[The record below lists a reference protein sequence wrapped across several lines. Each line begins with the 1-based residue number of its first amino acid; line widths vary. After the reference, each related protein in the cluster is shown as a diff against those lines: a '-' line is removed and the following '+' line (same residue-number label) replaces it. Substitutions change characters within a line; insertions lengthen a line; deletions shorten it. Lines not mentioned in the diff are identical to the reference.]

1 MNQNCSTYLKSHLEY
16 FLFIIIILLA
26 ICIRYQI
33 SFRGYNPDVVSYQ
46 IVSNLINE
54 GKNVYANTNRY
65 NYGPIWFYILSIIDQ
80 ISTLFNSNYLSF
92 RHLIA
97 LFLAFVDV
105 GISLVL
111 IYYKRPK
118 AAIFFLF
125 SPISIIITGYHSQF
139 SNLAIL
145 IALSSSLIL
154 KKFKHVDDVCWT
166 RLIFFCLLLAV
177 SLIVKH
183 VFIFFPVWLFFKSKR
198 WDRRLA
204 LLTIPIGIFIV
215 SFIPYCWDKGAI
227 AGIIRNVITYSSWNN
242 APFYSL
248 FIPNI
253 FKIFISPKVFFF
265 ISMIITGFFYRK
277 KNVFESMIFYCVAL
291 LIFSSA
297 VANQYLAIPIIFTS
311 LYVNFFTI
319 LYNIL
324 GFIFL
329 AMDWA
334 GLHIKILWEVPLFRY
349 IGLYGY
355 YILITILFLGWI
367 TSIDK
372 IRYYL
377 ISILKKNE

>member
-65 NYGPIWFYILSIIDQ
+65 NYGPIWFYILYIIDQ

-105 GISLVL
+105 GISIIL

-145 IALSSSLIL
+145 VALSSSLIL
-154 KKFKHVDDVCWT
+154 KKFNIDTIIKSLSYAIF
-166 RLIFFCLLLAV
+166 LIFAIYLYLSVSSSNPYINREIPEYANYRTAGPYLIPLL
-177 SLIVKH
+177 
-183 VFIFFPVWLFFKSKR
+183 IFQL
-198 WDRRLA
+198 LH
-204 LLTIPIGIFIV
+204 LLTNLPKDKFYWFYTIISILTMVINGGLQNLVILIIG
-215 SFIPYCWDKGAI
+215 
-227 AGIIRNVITYSSWNN
+227 VILNN
-242 APFYSL
+242 APIF
-248 FIPNI
+248 
-253 FKIFISPKVFFF
+253 FKIKGIKYYIILIPIALAISQYIPDKQANK
-265 ISMIITGFFYRK
+265 ISELANPLNSQTVLTRISDLTYMLTYNKNKSSLIGDGFGVRS
-277 KNVFESMIFYCVAL
+277 NVFRI
-291 LIFSSA
+291 
-297 VANQYLAIPIIFTS
+297 
-311 LYVNFFTI
+311 VN
-319 LYNIL
+319 
-324 GFIFL
+324 GQ
-329 AMDWA
+329 
-334 GLHIKILWEVPLFRY
+334 
-349 IGLYGY
+349 
-355 YILITILFLGWI
+355 
-367 TSIDK
+367 
-372 IRYYL
+372 
-377 ISILKKNE
+377 